1 MIAKIGGI
9 FMKLILL
16 LAEGFEEIEAL
27 TVADVLRRA
36 GLTCHMC
43 SIGEEELV
51 KGAHNIWV
59 KSDVNIDSIKI
70 NNYDGII
77 LPGGMPG
84 AANLRD
90 DYRVIDILEKFNEEG
105 KIIGAI
111 CAAPIVLEKADIIR
125 DKEITSYPSFEEEF
139 KNSKYVEN
147 KVIQHDNIIT
157 SRGPSTALD
166 FAYKIL
172 ENFITTKEIDK
183 LKQEMLFNCL

>member
-1 MIAKIGGI
+1 MIGG
-9 FMKLILL
+9 FYMKLILL

-36 GLTCHMC
+36 GLTCHLC
-43 SIGEEELV
+43 AIGEEEIV
-51 KGAHNIWV
+51 KGAHNICI
-59 KSDVNIDSIKI
+59 KSDLNIEGIKTH
-70 NNYDGII
+70 NYEGVI

-90 DYRVIDILEKFNEEG
+90 DYRVIDILQKFNAER

-111 CAAPIVLEKADIIR
+111 CAAPIVLSKAGIIK
-125 DKEITSYPSFEEEF
+125 DVKITSYPSFKEEF
-139 KNSKYVEN
+139 NNSIYMEE
-147 KVIQHDNIIT
+147 KVVQHDNIIT
-157 SRGPSTALD
+157 SRGPATAFD

-183 LKQEMLFNCL
+183 LKKEMLFNF